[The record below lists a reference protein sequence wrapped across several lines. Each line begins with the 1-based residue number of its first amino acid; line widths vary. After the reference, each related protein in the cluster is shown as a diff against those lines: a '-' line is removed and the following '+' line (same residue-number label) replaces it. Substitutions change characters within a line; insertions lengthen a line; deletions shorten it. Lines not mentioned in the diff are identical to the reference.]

1 MRRLRSGVLAVTM
14 AAFVPLAVPVTASAS
29 TNPFY
34 PPSGYHVSYPTGN
47 YFVNRVHAYTSRY
60 HEIVF
65 REKFQLGVGTGSTLT
80 AINRATAVASH
91 CDGCAAVALGFQIV
105 TTTLQGLHAIHAV
118 NDSNATDNSCI
129 DKCAAVA
136 DSYQVVVA
144 TDTPQPL
151 PFGQLLSEA
160 QLNGLIFIRTEFLG
174 LQHSGLALP
183 VIQAQCLNLVD
194 QAVTILSDANIGEPN
209 TGWPNTGWPSNSTF
223 TRPTNSPAVTGPDAA
238 PVPNAQPVV
247 QLYQDAQYRPFGG

>member
-29 TNPFY
+29 TYPFFTPPGYHVTY
-34 PPSGYHVSYPTGN
+34 PVGDHFVNQVNAYVSGYHQ
-47 YFVNRVHAYTSRY
+47 
-60 HEIVF
+60 IVF

-80 AINRATAVASH
+80 AINRAVAVAHH

-105 TTTLQGLHAIHAV
+105 TTTLQGLHAINAV
-118 NDSNATDNSCI
+118 NDSDATDEFCI

-160 QLNGLIFIRTEFLG
+160 QLNGLIFIRTEFLA
-174 LQHSGLALP
+174 LQHLDLPLP
-183 VIQAQCLNLVD
+183 VIQADCLNLVN
-194 QAVTILSDANIGEPN
+194 QAVTILADANIG
-209 TGWPNTGWPSNSTF
+209 GPNTGWPSNATF
-223 TRPTNSPAVTGPDAA
+223 TRPTNSPAVAGPDAA
-238 PVPNAQPVV
+238 PVPDAQPVV
-247 QLYQDAQYRPFGG
+247 QLYQDAQYKPFGG

>member
-1 MRRLRSGVLAVTM
+1 M
-14 AAFVPLAVPVTASAS
+14 
-29 TNPFY
+29 
-34 PPSGYHVSYPTGN
+34 GN
-47 YFVNRVHAYTSRY
+47 HFVNQVNAYTSRY

-65 REKFQLGVGTGSTLT
+65 REKFQMGVGTGSTLT
-80 AINRATAVASH
+80 AINRAVAVASH

-118 NDSNATDNSCI
+118 NDSDATDKYCI

-160 QLNGLIFIRTEFLG
+160 QLNGLTFVGTEFLA
-174 LQHSGLALP
+174 LQHLNLPLP
-183 VIQAQCLNLVD
+183 VIQADCLNLVN
-194 QAVTILSDANIGEPN
+194 QAVTILTDANIGGPN
-209 TGWPNTGWPSNSTF
+209 GGWPSNATL
-223 TRPTNSPAVTGPDAA
+223 TRPTNSPAVTGPDVA
-238 PVPNAQPVV
+238 PVPDAQPVV

>member
-29 TNPFY
+29 TYPFFT
-34 PPSGYHVSYPTGN
+34 PPGYHVTYPVGDH
-47 YFVNRVHAYTSRY
+47 FVNQVSAYSAAYRK
-60 HEIVF
+60 IVF
-65 REKFQLGVGTGSTLT
+65 REKFQLGVGNGTTLT
-80 AINRATAVASH
+80 AINRAVAVANR
-91 CDGCAAVALGFQIV
+91 CDECAAVALGFQIV
-105 TTTLQGLHAIHAV
+105 TTTLQGLQAINAV
-118 NDSNATDNSCI
+118 NVATATDKFCI

-136 DSYQVVVA
+136 DAYQVVVA

-183 VIQAQCLNLVD
+183 AIQQQCQNLVD
-194 QAVTILSDANIGEPN
+194 QAVTILSDANLGAPN
-209 TGWPNTGWPSNSTF
+209 TAWPSYTTL
-223 TRPTNSPAVTGPDAA
+223 TRPTNSPAVMGPNAA
-238 PVPNAQPVV
+238 PVPNAQPEV

>member
-1 MRRLRSGVLAVTM
+1 M
-14 AAFVPLAVPVTASAS
+14 
-29 TNPFY
+29 NPFY
-34 PPSGYHVSYPTGN
+34 PPSGYHVSYPVGN
-47 YFVNRVHAYTSRY
+47 HFVNQVRADTATYRG
-60 HEIVF
+60 IVF

-80 AINRATAVASH
+80 AINRAEAVASR
-91 CDGCAAVALGFQIV
+91 CDQCDAVALGFQIV

-118 NDSNATDNSCI
+118 NVADATDRYCI

-136 DSYQVVVA
+136 DAYQVVVA

-183 VIQAQCLNLVD
+183 VIQAQCENLVI
-194 QAVTILSDANIGEPN
+194 QAVTILENANIGGPS
-209 TGWPNTGWPSNSTF
+209 TGWPSNATF
-223 TRPTNSPAVTGPDAA
+223 TRPTNSPAVTAA
-238 PVPNAQPVV
+238 GAGPVPAGQPVV
-247 QLYQDAQYRPFGG
+247 QLYRDAQYRPFAG

>member
-29 TNPFY
+29 TYPFY

-47 YFVNRVHAYTSRY
+47 HFVNQVHADSAAYRR
-60 HEIVF
+60 IVF
-65 REKFQLGVGTGSTLT
+65 RERFQLGVGTGSTLT
-80 AINRATAVASH
+80 AINRAVAVANR
-91 CDGCAAVALGFQIV
+91 CDQCAAVALGFQIV

-118 NDSNATDNSCI
+118 NDSTATDNFCI

-136 DSYQVVVA
+136 DAYQVVVA

-160 QLNGLIFIRTEFLG
+160 QLNGLTFVGTEFLG

-183 VIQAQCLNLVD
+183 VIQAQCLNLVN
-194 QAVTILSDANIGEPN
+194 QAVTILQDANLGEPN
-209 TGWPNTGWPSNSTF
+209 TGWPNNSTF